1 MISSWKW
8 EFWNVTKIHIG
19 MLIMIVMNQHVSF
32 SRKTSRHC
40 QWQREIYLSTRILRD
55 QMGESD
61 QDGGFICFMHYLVD
75 FKTNRCWPT
84 TIADFHAENDPAGR
98 HRMMPVMP
106 VRILWP
112 HLPTCSNLNSM
123 ETRLRIFMCLH
134 IRAIKPIKPYFGYL
148 VIREM
153 PFKIPATTQGQA
165 PLELLS
171 TGCSGMPYCDELR
184 DSWESTLRFEPRA
197 GERTWCNP
205 LVNIFLHFFANQILV
220 STIPS

>member
-1 MISSWKW
+1 
-8 EFWNVTKIHIG
+8 
-19 MLIMIVMNQHVSF
+19 MIVMNQHVSF